1 MALIENKDKL
11 LIERQKL
18 NALLEITNAVN
29 KNYKVS
35 ELIVQFENVMQNYIG
50 IKKLAFVNKRDSW
63 KCILNYG
70 MKNHCNDLK
79 IKELLK
85 IDGTLIINKNE
96 NHVFDQFDIILP
108 VFHKEK
114 ALSYLLLGGIEEDEM
129 MQFIETHL
137 GFVQTLANVVSVAIE
152 TKNLAKELI
161 KKKLEEKDMKIAA
174 EMQKLL
180 LPANLPS
187 NHLIDIAGTY
197 IAKNM
202 VSGDYYDFIRINKN
216 EYIFC
221 IADVSG
227 KGTSAA
233 MLMSNFQATLRANVK
248 YNHANL
254 TLKEL
259 VSELNTSV
267 INAAKGE
274 KFITFFIGYYNESN
288 RKLKYVNAGHNFPIL
303 LHKGEIKELQ
313 TGCTPLGVFEEL
325 PSLESKVLTIEPN
338 TIIVCYTDGMVE
350 VENELKEQFE
360 SERLA
365 KGILANSYLNMSEM
379 NKALFREVNKFKGEN
394 DYPDDTALLSLRI
407 I

>member
-96 NHVFDQFDIILP
+96 NHVFDQFEIILP

-365 KGILANSYLNMSEM
+365 KGILANSCLNMSEM

>member
-325 PSLESKVLTIEPN
+325 PSLESKILTIEPN

-365 KGILANSYLNMSEM
+365 KGILANSCLNMSEM

>member
-338 TIIVCYTDGMVE
+338 TVIVCYTDGMVE

-365 KGILANSYLNMSEM
+365 KGILANSCLNMSEM
-379 NKALFREVNKFKGEN
+379 NKALFRELNKFKGEN

>member
-365 KGILANSYLNMSEM
+365 KGILANSCLNMSEM

-394 DYPDDTALLSLRI
+394 DYPDDTTLLSLRI

>member
-70 MKNHCNDLK
+70 MKNHFNDLK

-338 TIIVCYTDGMVE
+338 TVIVCYTDGMVE

-365 KGILANSYLNMSEM
+365 KGILANSCLNMSEM

>member
-85 IDGTLIINKNE
+85 INGTLIINKNE

-338 TIIVCYTDGMVE
+338 TVIVCYTDGMVE

-365 KGILANSYLNMSEM
+365 KGILANSCLNMSEM

>member
-197 IAKNM
+197 IDKNM

-365 KGILANSYLNMSEM
+365 KGILANSCLNMSEM

>member
-338 TIIVCYTDGMVE
+338 TVIVCYTDGMVE

-365 KGILANSYLNMSEM
+365 KGILANSCLNMSEM

>member
-29 KNYKVS
+29 KNYKVA
-35 ELIVQFENVMQNYIG
+35 ELVLQFENVMQNYIG
-50 IKKLAFVNKRDSW
+50 IEKLAFVNRGDSW

-70 MKNHCNDLK
+70 VKNECTDLK

-85 IDGTLIINKNE
+85 IDKTLIINKQE
-96 NHVFDQFDIILP
+96 KGSFDEFDIILP

-114 ALSYLLLGGIEEDEM
+114 ALSYLLLGGIEEEEM
-129 MQFIETHL
+129 MPFIETHL
-137 GFVQTLANVVSVAIE
+137 GFVQTLANVVSIAIE
-152 TKNLAKELI
+152 TKALAKEVI

-180 LPANLPS
+180 LPSNLPS

-202 VSGDYYDFIRINKN
+202 ISGDYYDFIRINKN

-254 TLKEL
+254 TLEQL
-259 VSELNTSV
+259 VSELNISV
-267 INAAKGE
+267 LNAAKRE
-274 KFITFFIGYYNESN
+274 KFITFFIGYYNENN
-288 RKLKYVNAGHNFPIL
+288 RKLKFVNAGHNYPIL
-303 LHKGEIKELQ
+303 YHKGQITELE
-313 TGCTPLGVFEEL
+313 TGCTPLGIFDEL
-325 PSLESKVLTIEPN
+325 PNLSSKTIDIEPN

-350 VENELKEQFE
+350 VENENNEQFE

-365 KGILANSYLNMSEM
+365 KSVAANNYLNMNEM
-379 NKALFREVNKFKGEN
+379 NKALFRDVNKFKGKN
-394 DYPDDTALLSLRI
+394 QYPDDTALLSLRI

>member
-338 TIIVCYTDGMVE
+338 TVIVCYTHGMVE

-365 KGILANSYLNMSEM
+365 KGILANSCLNMSEM
-379 NKALFREVNKFKGEN
+379 NKALFREVN
-394 DYPDDTALLSLRI
+394 
-407 I
+407 

>member
-70 MKNHCNDLK
+70 MKNHFNDLK

-152 TKNLAKELI
+152 TKKLAKELI

-338 TIIVCYTDGMVE
+338 TVIVCYTDGMVE

-365 KGILANSYLNMSEM
+365 KGILANSCLNMSEM